1 MIKPTLILLL
11 VLSNSAPSALG
22 LNTFNQGQERLAG
35 YLDQLRSPNP
45 EDRENAARGIL
56 QSKSDIKDRRDLV
69 NAIENIARD
78 FIAVK
83 ERAGSAK
90 TAISLL
96 GDLQS
101 VDSIPFLLENLTF
114 HVFYKEAKR
123 AQDIGDAHPCAG
135 ALIAIG
141 GPSLDPII
149 SKAEETD
156 DELTIRIASFVVMR
170 ILRGEASSYIQE
182 RVESQSVEVIQ
193 RRLLRM
199 KHKIDLWRSTL
210 KGID

>member
-45 EDRENAARGIL
+45 EDRENAAREIL
-56 QSKSDIKDRRDLV
+56 RSKSKIKDRRDLS

-78 FIAVK
+78 FIVVK

-90 TAISLL
+90 TAICLL
-96 GDLQS
+96 GDLQAIE
-101 VDSIPFLLENLTF
+101 SIPFLLENLTF
-114 HVFYKEAKR
+114 YVFYKEAKR
-123 AQDIGDAHPCAG
+123 AQEIGDAYPCAG
-135 ALIAIG
+135 ALIGIG
-141 GPSLDPII
+141 TPSLDPII
-149 SKAEETD
+149 TKTEETD
-156 DELTIRIASFVVMR
+156 DEDTNRIASWVVMK
-170 ILRGEASSYIQE
+170 ILHGEASAYIQE
-182 RVESQSVEVIQ
+182 RVESQNDEAIQ

-199 KHKIDLWRSTL
+199 KHKIDLWRTM